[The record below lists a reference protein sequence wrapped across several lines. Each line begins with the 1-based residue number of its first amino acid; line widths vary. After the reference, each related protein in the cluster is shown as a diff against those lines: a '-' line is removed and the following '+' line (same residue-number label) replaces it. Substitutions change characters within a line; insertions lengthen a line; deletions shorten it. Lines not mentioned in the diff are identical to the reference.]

1 MVWRTRLQGKFLQE
15 SFVKCHLFLS
25 KFQKITMEPLNLIFS
40 KYRAALAQF

>member
-1 MVWRTRLQGKFLQE
+1 MVWRTRLQGKFLLE